1 MKADLEWFRTFK
13 AVFET
18 GTMSGAAKLL
28 NISQPGVSLHLNSLE
43 AYIGHPL
50 FERTTRKLVPT
61 GRAKIL
67 YQQLFYSLAKL
78 EEVEH
83 SFQKKGRKDRAT
95 LSVGIFPGL
104 YHQILEPFL
113 SSLPFNLVIYLDNN
127 DKLQKL
133 LESDTVDV
141 IITVSSHAGIPN
153 VEYSTLGKSQHI
165 LVAGRYTDL
174 SAMPDKND
182 HNAFRK
188 WLLAQT
194 WFNTIDRTHLNVFWK
209 LNFKRDPGFT
219 PNYLLPNKYT
229 ILTSLARNSGL
240 AILPDSLCRDAIE
253 QGRLKYVWKGYND
266 MKKTFYFAS
275 RKKTFLQDEIKMFKE
290 LVQEKFDHCHPY
302 IE

>member
-61 GRAKIL
+61 GRARIL

-78 EEVEH
+78 EEVEY
-83 SFQKKGRKDRAT
+83 SFRKKGHKDRAT
-95 LSVGIFPGL
+95 LSIGIFPGL

-113 SSLPFNLVIYLDNN
+113 SVLPFNLVVYLEN
-127 DKLQKL
+127 DEKLQKL

-141 IITVSSHAGIPN
+141 IITVSSHTGISG
-153 VEYSTLGKSQHI
+153 VEYRALGKSQHI

-174 SAMPDKND
+174 STMPPKDD

-188 WLLAQT
+188 WLLSQT
-194 WFNTIDRTHLNVFWK
+194 WFNTIDRTHLNIFWK

-229 ILTSLARNSGL
+229 ILTSLSRNAGL
-240 AILPDSLCRDAIE
+240 ALLPDPLCREAIE
-253 QGRLKYVWKGYND
+253 AGRLKYVWKGYAD

-275 RKKTFLQDEIKMFKE
+275 RKKTYLQEEIKQFEK
-290 LVQEKFDHCHPY
+290 LVQAKFDHCHPY

>member
-13 AVFET
+13 AVFER
-18 GTMSGAAKLL
+18 GTMSGAAKIL

-50 FERTTRKLVPT
+50 FERTTRKLIPT
-61 GRAKIL
+61 GRAQIL

-83 SFQKKGRKDRAT
+83 SFQKKGNKGRAT

-104 YHQILEPFL
+104 YHQILEPYL
-113 SSLPFNLVIYLDNN
+113 STLPFNLVIYLENSEIL
-127 DKLQKL
+127 KKL
-133 LESDTVDV
+133 LESGTVDV
-141 IITVSSHAGIPN
+141 IVTVSSHTGIPD
-153 VEYSTLGKSQHI
+153 VEYKTLGKSQHI

-182 HNAFRK
+182 RDAFHK

-194 WFNTIDRTHLNVFWK
+194 WFNTIDRTHLNIFWK
-209 LNFKRDPGFT
+209 LNFKCDLDFT

-229 ILTSLARNSGL
+229 ILTSLERNTGVAL
-240 AILPDSLCRDAIE
+240 LPSSLCRDAIE
-253 QGRLKYVWKGYND
+253 QGRLIYIWKGYTD
-266 MKKTFYFAS
+266 MKKTFYFAN
-275 RKKTFLQDEIKMFKE
+275 RKRTYLQKEIELFEE
-290 LVQEKFDHCHPY
+290 LVQHKFDHCHPY